1 MDESRVRRNS
11 APRSTSS
18 DRTTSGTSIK
28 PKASASATKTKSS
41 NNSIIKGRKVD
52 MNLVLDNALEISSL
66 PLDEG
71 KVNLDNY
78 DEVRIRIDQ
87 YLKTIKKYGM
97 QPTIVGLASAMGL
110 TKATLYNIHQGTRTV
125 RDPRVKSLI
134 DQLYNVTLMVLEDGM
149 QAGIIK
155 EVTGIFLLKNNYG
168 YKDTQEYVIQ
178 GSNLLGDAKSD
189 AEMLEQYRAS
199 VPMLEEL
206 DED

>member
-18 DRTTSGTSIK
+18 DKTAGTSIR
-28 PKASASATKTKSS
+28 PKATASNTKSKSS

-66 PLDEG
+66 PLDDG
-71 KVNLDNY
+71 KVNLDSY
-78 DEVRIRIDQ
+78 DDVRIRVDQ
-87 YLKTIKKYGM
+87 YLKTIRKYGM

-110 TKATLYNIHQGTRTV
+110 SKATLYNIHQGTRTV
-125 RDPRVKSLI
+125 RDPRVKELI

-199 VPMLEEL
+199 VPMLEEV
-206 DED
+206 DEN